1 MAIDDDH
8 ITSILPQYRKQEN
21 PSTLDAALN
30 QSIIN
35 IDTVACYINNALF
48 LLRDPSNH
56 VSFCDICGDGRMNL
70 HTSSTSFDGVN
81 VMQRN
86 LR

>member
-35 IDTVACYINNALF
+35 ITLTDRLPHVVPVQ
-48 LLRDPSNH
+48 LL
-56 VSFCDICGDGRMNL
+56 
-70 HTSSTSFDGVN
+70 TS
-81 VMQRN
+81 
-86 LR
+86 